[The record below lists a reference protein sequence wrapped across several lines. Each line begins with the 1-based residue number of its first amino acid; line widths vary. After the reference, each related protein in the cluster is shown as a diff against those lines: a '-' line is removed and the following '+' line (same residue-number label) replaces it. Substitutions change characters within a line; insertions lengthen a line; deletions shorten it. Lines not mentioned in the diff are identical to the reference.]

1 MKTVCRLAYRE
12 GLADVLLF
20 DKAKISKGDKRL
32 PKALDKEALDKLK
45 ALNFEDLEEEMELQ
59 GIFSSLPVI
68 QVLLIVI

>member
-32 PKALDKEALDKLK
+32 PKALDKEALDILK
-45 ALNFEDLEEEMELQ
+45 ALNFEYLEEDLETE